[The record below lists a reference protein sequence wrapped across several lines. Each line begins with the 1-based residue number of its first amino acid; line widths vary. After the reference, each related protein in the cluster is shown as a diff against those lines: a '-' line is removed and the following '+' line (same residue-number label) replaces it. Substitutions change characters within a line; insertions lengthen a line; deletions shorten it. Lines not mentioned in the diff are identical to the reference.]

1 MSAIG
6 LIKNIKISGRRYI
19 RAWLAGVSLISLA
32 IPLTATAITPISQ
45 GYSVS
50 GDVSLGSIVSLQK
63 NSSDQIAAATTDDAE
78 NLLGVVI
85 GAGSS
90 LLSVTNGQ
98 GGQVQV
104 ATSGIAQAIVS
115 DVNGAIAQGDPVTAS
130 PISGVGMKAT
140 GNVKVIGIAQKSLT
154 NGTKQSYKDKQGR
167 EHSIVLGEIPILVNV
182 AYYYK
187 ESEKTIIPFALQSV
201 ANALAG
207 KTVNTLPIL
216 ISAGIFLITIIVVAS
231 IVYSMIRSSII
242 SVGRNPMSQSAV
254 YRDLIQLSALVLGI
268 LGVAIVSIY
277 MVLTRL

>member
-1 MSAIG
+1 MSAMS
-6 LIKNIKISGRRYI
+6 LIKNIKITGIRYI
-19 RAWLAGVSLISLA
+19 RVLLASVSLVSIA
-32 IPLTATAITPISQ
+32 IPLTANAITPISQ
-45 GYSVS
+45 GYMAN
-50 GDVSLGSIVSLQK
+50 GDLSLGSVVSLQK
-63 NSSDQIAAATTDDAE
+63 NSSDQVAAATTGDAE

-85 GAGSS
+85 GAGGS

-98 GGQVQV
+98 AGQVQV
-104 ATSGIAQAIVS
+104 ATSGIAQALVS
-115 DVNGAIAQGDPVTAS
+115 DINGAITQGDPITAS
-130 PISGVGMKAT
+130 PVSGVGMKAT
-140 GNVKVIGIAQKSLT
+140 GNVKVIGIAQRTLS
-154 NGTKQSYKDKQGR
+154 NGSKQSYKDKEGR
-167 EHSIVLGEIPILVNV
+167 EHSIVLGEVPILVNV

-254 YRDLIQLSALVLGI
+254 YRDLIQLSALVLGL